1 MKKILKVNQNKFKNI
16 LTWFLMI
23 IILIILAFM
32 FKMINQAINGTSQ
45 WKVIFES
52 EFSLINK
59 TDVNWF
65 ANGKITNS
73 FFTGPIGSKSFSEFR
88 LLYSVN
94 GGYIFL
100 LPIFWDL
107 LINWILIVGITCM
120 LGFII
125 YELLNNNNN
134 NILEF
139 EPASNQNDKSKKTAN
154 SSNKIKKIN
163 FKKDSNVSD
172 EEAHDFVSKME
183 TKYKDSLVETAEEYI
198 EEVNVKERK
207 TIAKKE
213 VAPKMSVS
221 ERGKIDGS
229 RNIDE
234 QRNEL
239 QKYSNKLR
247 SIAIEKELSKK
258 LQKVNLRNLTKKE
271 LIAYMK
277 KVKNE
282 IKN

>member
-1 MKKILKVNQNKFKNI
+1 
-16 LTWFLMI
+16 
-23 IILIILAFM
+23 
-32 FKMINQAINGTSQ
+32 
-45 WKVIFES
+45 
-52 EFSLINK
+52 
-59 TDVNWF
+59 
-65 ANGKITNS
+65 
-73 FFTGPIGSKSFSEFR
+73 
-88 LLYSVN
+88 
-94 GGYIFL
+94 
-100 LPIFWDL
+100 
-107 LINWILIVGITCM
+107 
-120 LGFII
+120 
-125 YELLNNNNN
+125 
-134 NILEF
+134 
-139 EPASNQNDKSKKTAN
+139 
-154 SSNKIKKIN
+154 
-163 FKKDSNVSD
+163 
-172 EEAHDFVSKME
+172 ME
-183 TKYKDSLVETAEEYI
+183 TKYKDSLVETVEEYI

-221 ERGKIDGS
+221 ERAKIDGS

-282 IKN
+282 IKKYKGEIWKNYYNY